1 MVSSKYPLS
10 SQSSISAAGE
20 TGLRD
25 SFIGIET
32 ISIEARTPEILAGL
46 LAIWEASVR
55 ASHHFLTEDD
65 ITSLFPQAEDAIRQI
80 ETLLVACDGDT
91 RIGFMGVQ
99 SGKIEMLFLHP
110 DYFRKGIGSALIR
123 KAFSEL
129 GVRYVDVN
137 EQNPSAVRFYERMG
151 FRTFRLDS
159 TDDQGNPFPILRSC
173 FEICQ
178 KFFYGSFRSVL
189 SFFFQSD
196 SRRYPFQKEEPDI
209 LGNSS

>member
-46 LAIWEASVR
+46 LAIWE
-55 ASHHFLTEDD
+55 
-65 ITSLFPQAEDAIRQI
+65 
-80 ETLLVACDGDT
+80 ACDGDT